1 MNTIIL
7 RKIVEGTPRKEL
19 GMMQN
24 IRKRK
29 ESKRKE
35 QGKARFD
42 KEKLVKLKKEKK
54 EEKEENIGKL
64 KKKLERKQ
72 NKKFKKQMKKEK
84 DKPEEKYSDISRR
97 KRMKVWMLVV
107 ALISCLF
114 IGRIAWIQFVM
125 GEELKQMAYE
135 QQSLDR
141 AVNPR
146 RGTIY
151 DATGKTILAVSSTV
165 NTITVNPNNISKENK
180 EKVARALSNI
190 FELDYETVLKKVK
203 KNTSIE
209 TIVRRIEKKKADELR
224 IWMEDNGITVGIN
237 IDEDTKRYYPYNSLA
252 SQVIGFCGSDNQGLD
267 GIEAIYEEELQGE
280 KGRITKV
287 TDANGGEIEGE
298 GENYISAI
306 DGNDLVISIDATIQ
320 GIAEKYLKE
329 ACIDNVCTDGGN
341 IIIMNPK
348 TGDILAM
355 AGYPNYNLNEPYET
369 TIEELKGN
377 WDNLSES
384 DQIKEMQK
392 VWRNKAVA
400 DTYEPGSTFKLI
412 TTSAALEEGIT
423 TTDKEGE
430 FCCTGGITIAGVRI
444 SCWRYY
450 NPHGSES
457 LRQALM
463 NSCNPVFIGLGQEIG
478 VSKYYDY
485 LEKFGLLKRTG
496 IDLPGEAGSIF
507 LKEDKVGPVELAT
520 ISFGQ
525 RFEITP
531 IQMITAVSTI
541 ANKETYVKPRIVKQI
556 IDSQTGEI
564 TNIPVEE
571 TEKVISK
578 ETAEGVLS
586 MMGSVVAQGTGKNAQ
601 VQGYSIGGKTG
612 TSEDGV
618 NTGKYVTSFVGVAPV
633 SDPEVVI
640 LITLYNPTGEG
651 GHQGGGVAA
660 PIASQVLGEVLP
672 YLEIQQDNISEED
685 IKKEVEVPNVVGMT
699 ISEAKKVLEEAGV
712 GISYE
717 EVEEDISE
725 KIVTSQVPVG
735 GIKIYE
741 GTNVVIEYGEK

>member
-1 MNTIIL
+1 MK
-7 RKIVEGTPRKEL
+7 KIKIRKEN
-19 GMMQN
+19 GG
-24 IRKRK
+24 RKN
-29 ESKRKE
+29 S
-35 QGKARFD
+35 KARFD
-42 KEKLVKLKKEKK
+42 KMEINKLKKNKK
-54 EEKEENIGKL
+54 DRVENVEKL
-64 KKKLERKQ
+64 KKKIESKQ
-72 NKKFKKQMKKEK
+72 SKKFKKEITEK
-84 DKPEEKYSDISRR
+84 NQKPEEKYGEISRR
-97 KRMKVWMLVV
+97 KRMKIWIALV
-107 ALISCLF
+107 F
-114 IGRIAWIQFVM
+114 IVSLAFILRIAWLQFVR
-125 GEELKQMAYE
+125 GDELKQMAFE

-141 AVNPR
+141 AINPR

-151 DATGKTILAVSSTV
+151 DATGKTVLAISSTV
-165 NTITVNPNNISKENK
+165 NTITVNPNNIPKEDK
-180 EKVARALSNI
+180 EKVAEAFTNI
-190 FELDYETVLKKVK
+190 FELDYDTVLKKLNR
-203 KNTSIE
+203 NTSIE
-209 TIVRRIEKKKADELR
+209 TIVRRVEKEKADELR
-224 IWMEDNGITVGIN
+224 IWMEDNNIEVGIN
-237 IDEDTKRYYPYNSLA
+237 IDEDIKRFYPYNTLA

-306 DGNDLVISIDATIQ
+306 DGNDLVLSIDATIQ

-329 ACIDNVCTDGGN
+329 ACIDNKCTDGGN

-355 AGYPNYNLNEPYET
+355 AGYPDYNLNEPYDT
-369 TIEELKGN
+369 TIDELKGT
-377 WDNLSES
+377 WDSLSETE
-384 DQIKEMQK
+384 QVQEMQK
-392 VWRNKAVA
+392 LWRNKAVA

-412 TTSAALEEGIT
+412 TASAALEEGIT

-457 LRQALM
+457 LREALK

-485 LEKFGLLKRTG
+485 LEKFGLLKKTG

-541 ANKETYVKPRIVKQI
+541 ANKGTYVKPRIVKQI
-556 IDSQTGEI
+556 IDSQTGEV
-564 TNIPVEE
+564 TDIPVEQ
-571 TEKVISK
+571 TEGVLSK

-586 MMGSVVAQGTGKNAQ
+586 MMGTVVAEGTGKNAQ
-601 VQGYSIGGKTG
+601 VKGYSIGGKTG

-633 SDPEVVI
+633 SDPEVVV

-660 PIASQVLGEVLP
+660 PIGAQVFGEVLP
-672 YLEIQQDNISEED
+672 YLEVQKDNVSEED
-685 IKKEVEVPNVVGMT
+685 VKTEVEVPNIIGMT
-699 ISEAKKVLEEAGV
+699 VSEAKKELEKLNL
-712 GISYE
+712 GIDYE
-717 EVEEDISE
+717 ETEEDISD
-725 KIVTSQVPVG
+725 KVITNQTPTS

-741 GTNVVIEYGEK
+741 EANVIIEYEK

>member
-1 MNTIIL
+1 MRLRMNTGKRKGNKRKTKRGFYREKERKKIIP
-7 RKIVEGTPRKEL
+7 RFDRKEI
-19 GMMQN
+19 MN
-24 IRKRK
+24 I
-29 ESKRKE
+29 
-35 QGKARFD
+35 
-42 KEKLVKLKKEKK
+42 KKEKA
-54 EEKEENIGKL
+54 EKIENVERL
-64 KKKLERKQ
+64 KKKFEKKQ
-72 NKKFKKQMKKEK
+72 NKKYRKQIKE
-84 DKPEEKYSDISRR
+84 DKAKAEEKYSEISRR
-97 KRMKVWMLVV
+97 KRFKVAIV
-107 ALISCLF
+107 AVWLIFTVF

-125 GEELKQMAYE
+125 GDELKRMAYE
-135 QQSLDR
+135 QQSLER

-165 NTITVNPNNISKENK
+165 NTVTVNPTNISKENK
-180 EKVARALSNI
+180 EKVAEALSNI
-190 FELDYETVLKKVK
+190 FDLDYETVLKKVNK
-203 KNTSIE
+203 KTSIE
-209 TIVRRIEKKKADELR
+209 NIARKVEKEKTDELR
-224 IWMEDNGITVGIN
+224 VWMEANNIETGIN

-267 GIEAIYEEELQGE
+267 GIEAIYEDELQGE

-287 TDANGGEIEGE
+287 TDANGGEIENE
-298 GENYISAI
+298 GESYTSAV
-306 DGNDLVISIDATIQ
+306 DGNDLVLSIDATIQ

-329 ACIDNVCTDGGN
+329 ACIDNKCTDGGN
-341 IIIMNPK
+341 IIVMNPK

-355 AGYPNYNLNEPYET
+355 AGYPDYNLNTPYET
-369 TIEELKGN
+369 TIEELRES
-377 WDNLSES
+377 WDNLSETE
-384 DQIKEMQK
+384 QVAEMQK

-412 TTSAALEEGIT
+412 TASAALEEGIT
-423 TTDKEGE
+423 TTDKQGE
-430 FCCTGGITIAGVRI
+430 FCCTGGITVAGVRI

-541 ANKETYVKPRIVKQI
+541 ANKGTYVKPRIVKQI
-556 IDSQTGEI
+556 INSVTGEI
-564 TNIPVEE
+564 TDIPIEE
-571 TEKVISK
+571 TEGVISQK
-578 ETAEGVLS
+578 TAEDVLS
-586 MMGSVVAQGTGKNAQ
+586 MMGTVVAEGTGKNAR

-633 SDPEVVI
+633 SDPQVVV

-660 PIASQVLGEVLP
+660 PIGSQVLGEVLP
-672 YLEIQQDNISEED
+672 YLEVQKDNLTEDD
-685 IKKEVEVPNVVGMT
+685 IKEEVEVPNVTGLTV
-699 ISEAKKVLEEAGV
+699 SEAKKILEDV
-712 GISYE
+712 GLEISYE
-717 EVEEDISE
+717 ETEENVAD
-725 KIVTSQVPVG
+725 KTVTVQVPVS
-735 GIKIYE
+735 GIEIYE
-741 GTNVVIEYGEK
+741 GTKVVVEYK